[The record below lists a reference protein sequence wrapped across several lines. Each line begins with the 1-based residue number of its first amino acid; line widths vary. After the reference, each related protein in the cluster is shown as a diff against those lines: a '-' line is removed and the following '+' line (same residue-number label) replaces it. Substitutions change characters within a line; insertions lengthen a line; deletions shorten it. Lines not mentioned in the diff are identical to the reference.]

1 MPITLHP
8 KKLLDAS
15 LMMHQTKSQITSQA
29 CQHCIT
35 CASLNAVFNADPIN
49 RHKNNH
55 GGLRPLCTTYRHD
68 YVLLIGNTKG
78 GVGKTTIAVNLAIA
92 RALAGRDVWLIDGDR
107 QGTAQTAISIRAE
120 AGHTPGIACAT
131 YPDGPTLRAQVQQQA
146 AKFDDVVIDAGGRD
160 STALRAALV
169 LSDVLL
175 VPFQPR
181 SYDVWALNDIAALV
195 DEARSVRDGLRCFA
209 VLNCA
214 DPGEHSTDN
223 AEAAAAVAEVPQ
235 FEYLPT
241 PLRRRKAFSNAAGAG
256 QCVLEIKPQDGKAS
270 AELDAL
276 ISALF

>member
-1 MPITLHP
+1 MIVT
-8 KKLLDAS
+8 
-15 LMMHQTKSQITSQA
+15 
-29 CQHCIT
+29 
-35 CASLNAVFNADPIN
+35 V
-49 RHKNNH
+49 
-55 GGLRPLCTTYRHD
+55 
-68 YVLLIGNTKG
+68 GNTKG
-78 GVGKTTIAVNLAIA
+78 GVGKTTISVNLAIA

-120 AGHTPGIACAT
+120 AGHAPGIACAT

-146 AKFDDVVIDAGGRD
+146 GKFDDVVIDAGGRD

-195 DEARSVRDGLRCFA
+195 DEARSVRDGLRAFA

-223 AEAAAAVAEVPQ
+223 AEAAAAVADVPQ
-235 FEYLPT
+235 FAYLPT

-256 QCVLEIKPQDGKAS
+256 LSVLEIKPQDAKAS
-270 AELDAL
+270 AELNAL
-276 ISALF
+276 VNALFSY

>member
-1 MPITLHP
+1 MIIT
-8 KKLLDAS
+8 
-15 LMMHQTKSQITSQA
+15 
-29 CQHCIT
+29 
-35 CASLNAVFNADPIN
+35 V
-49 RHKNNH
+49 
-55 GGLRPLCTTYRHD
+55 
-68 YVLLIGNTKG
+68 GNTKG

-92 RALAGRDVWLIDGDR
+92 RALARRDVWLIDGDR

-120 AGHTPGIACAT
+120 AGHMPGIACAT

-146 AKFDDVVIDAGGRD
+146 VKFDDVVIDAGGRD

-223 AEAAAAVAEVPQ
+223 IEAAAAVAEVPQ

-241 PLRRRKAFSNAAGAG
+241 PLRRRKAFANAAGAG
-256 QCVLEIKPQDGKAS
+256 QSVLEIKPQDAKAS
-270 AELDAL
+270 AELNAL
-276 ISALF
+276 INALF